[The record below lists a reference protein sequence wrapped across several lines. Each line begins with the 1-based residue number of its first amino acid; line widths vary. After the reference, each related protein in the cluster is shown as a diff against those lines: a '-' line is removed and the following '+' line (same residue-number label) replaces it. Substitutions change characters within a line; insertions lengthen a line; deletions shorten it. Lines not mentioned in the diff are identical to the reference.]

1 MDETITV
8 NGLRLAVHF
17 ARPPAPNAA
26 NAVVLCHGFPHGPRG
41 ATQSAATFPEL
52 ADRVAREIGWLTVTF
67 NFRGTGGSEGDFS
80 IAGWLADLGG
90 VIDQLAE
97 REHVDNVWLVGIAEG
112 GTLALCAAADD
123 ARVAGVAVLAAPP
136 NLRDWGRDPSRLLE
150 YARRLGMINT
160 PGFPEST
167 SAWSREALAID
178 AVDAARQLA
187 PRRVLVLHG
196 TDDHVVEPDHARL
209 VAQAAGTAAEV
220 VMLSAAGHE
229 LRHDPRAIATL
240 LGWLDRQR

>member
-1 MDETITV
+1 MDETMV
-8 NGLRLAVHF
+8 ANGLRLAVHY
-17 ARPPAPNAA
+17 ARPSAASTA

-52 ADRVAREIGWLTVTF
+52 ADRIAREIEWLTLAF

-80 IAGWLADLGG
+80 IAGWLADLDD

-97 REHVDNVWLVGIAEG
+97 HEHVEQVWLVGIAEG
-112 GTLALCAAADD
+112 GTLALHAAADD
-123 ARVAGVAVLAAPP
+123 SRVAGVAVLATPP

-150 YARRLGMINT
+150 YARRLGMIKT

-167 SAWSREALAID
+167 SAWSREVLAID
-178 AVDAARQLA
+178 AVNAARKLA

-196 TDDHVVEPDHARL
+196 TDDHVVEPDDARL
-209 VAQAAGTAAEV
+209 VAQAAGTTAEV